1 MMRKIL
7 YVWLLLALLPLC
19 AMAQSS
25 MTDSQIMDYIVRENA
40 KGTSRSQI
48 VVKLMERGVTVDR
61 IRKIRSNYE
70 KQQKKSVPGA
80 IDISGYD
87 KKKEDRLRR
96 NNGDT
101 RKNTGEGDAR
111 NYTNRRKAYELSDDG
126 DLEERQR
133 FLKKEEQVDEMSEE
147 LDFVLPD
154 SMELYRDV
162 MEAKSRRKI
171 GKEVFGRN
179 IFSNKKLTFESDM
192 NIATPAGYVLGPGDA
207 VYVDVWGASQ
217 KNYEATVSPDGNI
230 DLDGYG
236 PVHVGGLTVAQANR
250 RLKETLGTRFSS
262 SNVRLTV
269 GQTKTISVNVM
280 GEVNHPGTYTL
291 SAFSTVFHALYM
303 AGGTNE
309 IGTLRNIKVYR
320 NGRCISTVDIY
331 DYILNGKMSGN
342 VKLAAGDVIIVEPYE
357 CLVQITGKVRR
368 PMWYEM
374 SNTESVGTLIKYAGG
389 FTGEAY
395 QGNVTLIRKAGGQ
408 YSVYSLDEFER
419 NGFQLRDADSVFVD
433 STLNRY
439 VNMVEV
445 KGAVFR
451 PGKYQMD
458 GSITTVR
465 QLLEAAG
472 GPTENAIIEHAIMH
486 RRKEDRMFEVLSVDV
501 KGLMEHTVPDIPL
514 RNEDVLFVPDKQE
527 LQRELTLEIR
537 GEVKYPGT
545 YEYAENMTLE
555 DFVLMAGGLTDAAST
570 VKVDVARRVRN
581 NKATSAED
589 HTARSYSF
597 ALKNNF
603 VLQGEQGFVLEPFD
617 EVYVRKSP
625 GYVEQS
631 HVTVEGEI
639 AFSGEYVLT
648 RKGFRLSDLVKA
660 AGGLTSEA
668 YASGARLER
677 KLTVAEKNSQ
687 QTMLKLISAGDSAN
701 LAKIEIGDVKSV
713 GINLDM
719 ALLHPG
725 DNRWDIVLREGD
737 RLVIPQYNNTVSING
752 EVTYPNTVAY
762 VEGKGLDYYI
772 NQAGGY
778 GQRAK
783 KSRVIAINMNGT
795 VTKVKSKKDIRPGAT
810 ILIPSK
816 ARKRGLSFGE
826 IISLSTMGVSLS
838 AVLATL
844 FK

>member
-1 MMRKIL
+1 MKKTFYL
-7 YVWLLLALLPLC
+7 WLLLALVPVF
-19 AMAQSS
+19 ATAQSS
-25 MTDSQIMDYIVRENA
+25 MTDSQIMDYIVKENA

-48 VVKLMERGVTVDR
+48 VVKLMERGVSVDR
-61 IRKIRSNYE
+61 IRKIRENYE

-101 RKNTGEGDAR
+101 RSESKRKKSSGS
-111 NYTNRRKAYELSDDG
+111 YTNRRKAYETMSEDDM
-126 DLEERQR
+126 EERQR

-162 MEAKSRRKI
+162 MEAKSRKKN

-192 NIATPAGYVLGPGDA
+192 NIATPADYRLGPGDA

-236 PVHVGGLTVAQANR
+236 PVHVGGMTVAQANR
-250 RLKETLGTRFSS
+250 RLKETLGARYSS

-280 GEVNHPGTYTL
+280 GEVNNPGTYTL

-320 NGRCISTVDIY
+320 NGHCISTVDIY

-342 VKLAAGDVIIVEPYE
+342 VKLASGDIVIVGPYE
-357 CLVQITGKVRR
+357 CLVRVAGKVRR

-374 SNTESVGTLIKYAGG
+374 TSTESVGTLIKYAGG

-395 QGNVTLIRKAGGQ
+395 QGNVTLVRKAGGQ

-419 NGFQLRDADSVFVD
+419 NGFQLRDADSLFVD

-439 VNMVEV
+439 INMAEV

-472 GPTENAIIEHAIMH
+472 GPKENALIDHAVMH
-486 RRKEDRMFEVLSVDV
+486 RRKEDRTLEVLSVDV
-501 KGLMEHTVPDIPL
+501 RGLMEHRIPDIPL
-514 RNEDVLFVPDKQE
+514 RNEDALFVPSKQDM
-527 LQRELTLEIR
+527 QKELTLEIR
-537 GEVKYPGT
+537 GEVNYPGT

-555 DFVLMAGGLTDAAST
+555 DFVLTAGGLTDAAST

-581 NKATSAED
+581 NKATSPED
-589 HTARSYSF
+589 HIARSYSF
-597 ALKNNF
+597 ALKDGF
-603 VLQGEQGFVLEPFD
+603 VLEGEPGFVLEPFD
-617 EVYVRKSP
+617 EVFVRRSP
-625 GYVEQS
+625 GYVEQN
-631 HVTVEGEI
+631 HVSVEGEI
-639 AFSGEYVLT
+639 AFSGEYVLA
-648 RKGFRLSDLVKA
+648 RKGSRLSDLVKE
-660 AGGLTSEA
+660 AGGLTSDA
-668 YASGARLER
+668 YAIGARLER
-677 KLTVAEKNSQ
+677 MLTPAEKLSQ
-687 QTMLKLISAGDSAN
+687 QTMLKLITAGDSTSM
-701 LAKIEIGDVKSV
+701 AKIEVGDVRSV

-719 ALLHPG
+719 ALKYPG
-725 DNRWDIVLREGD
+725 NDQWDIVLRAGD
-737 RLVIPQYNNTVSING
+737 RLVVPQYNNTVSING

-762 VEGKGLDYYI
+762 VKGEGLDYYI

-778 GQRAK
+778 SQQAK

-795 VTKVKSKKDIRPGAT
+795 VTKVRSKKDIQPGTT

-816 ARKRGLSFGE
+816 SRRRGLSFGE